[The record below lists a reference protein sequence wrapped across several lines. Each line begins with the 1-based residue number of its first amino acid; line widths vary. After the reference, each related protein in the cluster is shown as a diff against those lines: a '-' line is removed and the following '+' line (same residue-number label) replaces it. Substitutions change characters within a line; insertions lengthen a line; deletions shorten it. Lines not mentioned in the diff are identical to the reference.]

1 MVTKT
6 LAIMLTTSALALCA
20 CAAPG
25 AAPMLAAAGS
35 GVGVPPA
42 AAHTASANEYT
53 FTADQWAQGNG
64 TLGVDYSAD
73 GTDILLLTSGQGG
86 HRAGYWVW
94 GIGLGDSPAGIFNNQ
109 RPVSLAVD
117 TVAETGD
124 GVYWIGLTNATTN
137 RMDWLGPCT
146 GPQTVPLNDATH
158 RDCYLW
164 YWDERYGEPI
174 QNNGHLSVAI
184 YRASGVVRVRSL
196 TVTASSEY
204 LACNPHRPPCVA
216 ATADGSGVTLTWL
229 HVEPLAAE
237 DAGNCAAQYEIWRK
251 PLLALPVAPAREL
264 LGTVDAPTA
273 TYLDATAQP
282 GTAYVYYVRAVN
294 ATGGTSTWSEWAI
307 ATVPE

>member
-42 AAHTASANEYT
+42 AAHAASANEYT
-53 FTADQWAQGNG
+53 FTGSQSVA
-64 TLGVDYSAD
+64 
-73 GTDILLLTSGQGG
+73 GQGG
-86 HRAGYWVW
+86 
-94 GIGLGDSPAGIFNNQ
+94 LTLDGDDLLMSEPPAGQTTWDTWCFGGMLDNPAGGFATE

-117 TVAETGD
+117 AAAETGD

-137 RMDWLGPCT
+137 RMEWLGPCT

-158 RDCYLW
+158 HDCYLW
-164 YWDERYGEPI
+164 YWDTRYAETNPDRV
-174 QNNGHLSVAI
+174 NNGYLSVAI

-273 TYLDATAQP
+273 TYLDTTATP